1 MQQRALFADSFVYQ
15 PSIFRRL
22 IEEAREAAREFT
34 EDPKGFI
41 DSILKGDSRHRRRIL
56 LSLGLVLSAIPVVFA
71 LVILGKVLLVLV
83 LSLFGFQ
90 TAQAQVAPEYE
101 IVELANPVNDMEQ
114 QIEMPKAD
122 KKAGGGG
129 GGGRQSKT
137 PPSKGQLPEF
147 SLKPPLIAPRPETPL
162 KPPVLPVPETVQVD
176 PRLQPK
182 RDDLM
187 PTGLPTGIE
196 GPPSPGPG
204 TGGGMGSGSGGGMG
218 SGDGTGV
225 GPGRGYNMGGG
236 DPSLGGGNLNP
247 DGSAKSV
254 DSKPVLL
261 NRPQPLYTEEAR
273 KNKIQGT
280 VRVRILV
287 GVDGRVK
294 RASIVTGLPDGL
306 NEMALQAAHR
316 MQFKPA
322 MKSGQPVA
330 FWVNNVLIEFNIR

>member
-1 MQQRALFADSFVYQ
+1 MALFADSFVEQ
-15 PSIFRRL
+15 STIFGRL
-22 IEEAREAAREFT
+22 ADEISEAFREFKQ
-34 EDPKGFI
+34 DPSGYFE
-41 DSILKGDSRHRRRIL
+41 SAMKGDSHHRRRIL
-56 LSLGLVLSAIPVVFA
+56 LCLGVVISAVPVVSA
-71 LVILGKVLLVLV
+71 LVIFGKVLLVLM
-83 LSLFGFQ
+83 LSLFGWQ
-90 TAQAQVAPEYE
+90 PAQAAPAPEYE
-101 IVELANPVNDMEQ
+101 VTELVLPNDMEQ
-114 QIEMPKAD
+114 EIDMPKAD

-129 GGGRQSKT
+129 GGGRETKT

-147 SLKPPLIAPRPETPL
+147 SLKPPIIAPRPEPRLT
-162 KPPVLPVPETVQVD
+162 PPVLPVPETVQVD

-196 GPPSPGPG
+196 GPPSAGPG
-204 TGGGMGSGSGGGMG
+204 KGGGMGDGSGGGMG

-236 DPSLGGGNLNP
+236 DPSLGGGTNP
-247 DGSAKSV
+247 DGTAKSV
-254 DSKPVLL
+254 DSKPALL

-280 VRVRILV
+280 VRVRVLV
-287 GVDGRVK
+287 GADGRVK

-316 MQFKPA
+316 MLFRPA
-322 MKSGQPVA
+322 TKNGQPVA
-330 FWVNNVLIEFNIR
+330 YWVNNVLIEFNIR

>member
-1 MQQRALFADSFVYQ
+1 MALFADAFVEE
-15 PSIFRRL
+15 STIFGRL
-22 IEEAREAAREFT
+22 FDEISEAYREFK
-34 EDPKGFI
+34 EDPKAYFESTI
-41 DSILKGDSRHRRRIL
+41 KGDSRHRRRIL
-56 LSLGLVLSAIPVVFA
+56 LSLGLVLSAVPVVFA
-71 LVILGKVLLVLV
+71 LVILGKILLVLV

-90 TAQAQVAPEYE
+90 TAQAQTTPEYE

-147 SLKPPLIAPRPETPL
+147 SLKPPLIAPRPEPRLT
-162 KPPVLPVPETVQVD
+162 PPVLPVPETVQVD

-254 DSKPVLL
+254 DSRPIPL

-287 GVDGRVK
+287 GADGRVK
-294 RASIVTGLPDGL
+294 KASITAGLPDGL
-306 NEMALQAAHR
+306 NEMAIQAVYK

-330 FWVNNVLIEFNIR
+330 FWLNNVLIEFNIR

>member
-1 MQQRALFADSFVYQ
+1 MALFADAFVEQ
-15 PSIFRRL
+15 STIFGRL
-22 IEEAREAAREFT
+22 ADEFSEAFREFKQ
-34 EDPKGFI
+34 DPSGYI
-41 DSILKGDSRHRRRIL
+41 ESAITGDSHHRRRIL
-56 LSLGLVLSAIPVVFA
+56 LCLAVVICAVPVVSA
-71 LVILGKVLLVLV
+71 LLLFGKVLLVLM
-83 LSLFGFQ
+83 LSLFGWQ
-90 TAQAQVAPEYE
+90 PAQAAVAPEYE
-101 IVELANPVNDMEQ
+101 VTEIAQLPNDMEQ
-114 QIEMPKAD
+114 EIEMPKAD

-129 GGGRQSKT
+129 GGGRETKT

-147 SLKPPLIAPRPETPL
+147 SLKPPIIAPRPEPRLT
-162 KPPVLPVPETVQVD
+162 PPVLPVPETVQVD

-196 GPPSPGPG
+196 GPPSAGPG

-236 DPSLGGGNLNP
+236 DPSVGGGTNP

-261 NRPQPLYTEEAR
+261 NRVQPLYTEEAR
-273 KNKIQGT
+273 KNKIQGV
-280 VRVRILV
+280 VRARVLI
-287 GVDGRVK
+287 GADGRVK
-294 RASIVTGLPDGL
+294 RATIVTGLPDGL

-316 MQFKPA
+316 LVFKPA
-322 MKSGQPVA
+322 TKNGQPVS
-330 FWVNNVLIEFNIR
+330 FWMPVVIEFNIR

>member
-1 MQQRALFADSFVYQ
+1 MALFADAFVED
-15 PSIFRRL
+15 STIFGRL
-22 IEEAREAAREFT
+22 WDEILEAYREFKQ
-34 EDPKGFI
+34 DPKAYFESAI
-41 DSILKGDSRHRRRIL
+41 KGDSHHRRRIML
-56 LSLGLVLSAIPVVFA
+56 CLGVVLSAIPVVSA
-71 LVILGKVLLVLV
+71 LVIFGKILLVLL
-83 LSLFGFQ
+83 LSAFGWQ
-90 TAQAQVAPEYE
+90 TAEAQTGPEYE
-101 IVELANPVNDMEQ
+101 ITELTSVPNDMEQ

-147 SLKPPLIAPRPETPL
+147 SLRPPLIAPRPETPL
-162 KPPVLPVPETVQVD
+162 KPPVLPIPETVQVD

-218 SGDGTGV
+218 TGDGTGV

-254 DSKPVLL
+254 DSKPALL

-280 VRVRILV
+280 VRVRIMV
-287 GVDGRVK
+287 GADGRVK

-316 MQFKPA
+316 MQFRPA
-322 MKSGQPVA
+322 TKGGQPVA
-330 FWVNNVLIEFNIR
+330 YWLNNVLIEFNIR

>member
-1 MQQRALFADSFVYQ
+1 MALFADAFVED
-15 PSIFRRL
+15 STIFGRL
-22 IEEAREAAREFT
+22 WDEISEAFREFKQ
-34 EDPKGFI
+34 DPKAYFNSAI
-41 DSILKGDSRHRRRIL
+41 KGDSHHRRRIML
-56 LSLGLVLSAIPVVFA
+56 CFGVVLSAIPVVSA
-71 LVILGKVLLVLV
+71 LVIFGKILLVLL
-83 LSLFGFQ
+83 LSAFGWQ
-90 TAQAQVAPEYE
+90 TAEAQAAPEYE
-101 IVELANPVNDMEQ
+101 ITELTSVPNDMEQ
-114 QIEMPKAD
+114 EIEAPKMD

-162 KPPVLPVPETVQVD
+162 KPPVLPIPETVQVD
-176 PRLQPK
+176 PRLQK
-182 RDDLM
+182 DRDPLM
-187 PTGLPTGIE
+187 LTGLPTGID

-218 SGDGTGV
+218 SGAGTGA
-225 GPGRGYNMGGG
+225 GPGSGYNMGGG
-236 DPSLGGGNLNP
+236 PPGLGGGNMNA

-254 DSKPVLL
+254 DSKPALL

-280 VRVRILV
+280 VRVRIMV
-287 GVDGRVK
+287 GADGRVK

-316 MQFKPA
+316 MQFRPA
-322 MKSGQPVA
+322 TKGGQPVA
-330 FWVNNVLIEFNIR
+330 YWLNNVLIEFNIR

>member
-22 IEEAREAAREFT
+22 IEEGKEAVSEFAQ
-34 EDPKGFI
+34 DPSGYI
-41 DSILKGDSRHRRRIL
+41 ESAIKGDSHHRRRIL
-56 LSLGLVLSAIPVVFA
+56 LCLGVVISAVPVVSA
-71 LVILGKVLLVLV
+71 LVIFGKVLLVLM
-83 LSLFGFQ
+83 LSLFGWQ
-90 TAQAQVAPEYE
+90 PAQAAAPTEYE
-101 IVELANPVNDMEQ
+101 VTEIASAVPNDMEQ
-114 QIEMPKAD
+114 EIEMPKAD

-129 GGGRQSKT
+129 GGGRQTKT

-147 SLKPPLIAPRPETPL
+147 SLKPPIIAPRPEPRLT
-162 KPPVLPVPETVQVD
+162 PPVLPVPETVQVD

-196 GPPSPGPG
+196 GPPSAGPG

-236 DPSLGGGNLNP
+236 DPSLGGGTNP

-261 NRPQPLYTEEAR
+261 NRVQPLYTEEAR
-273 KNKIQGT
+273 KNKIQGV
-280 VRVRILV
+280 VRARVLI
-287 GVDGRVK
+287 GADGRVK
-294 RASIVTGLPDGL
+294 RATIVTGLPDGL

-316 MQFKPA
+316 LVFKPA
-322 MKSGQPVA
+322 TKNGQPVA
-330 FWVNNVLIEFNIR
+330 FWMPVVIEFNIR

>member
-1 MQQRALFADSFVYQ
+1 MDLFADAFVEE
-15 PSIFRRL
+15 STIFGRL
-22 IEEAREAAREFT
+22 LDQVSGAYREFR
-34 EDPKGFI
+34 EDPKGYI
-41 DSILKGDSRHRRRIL
+41 DSAIKGDSRHRRRIIL
-56 LSLGLVLSAIPVVFA
+56 CFGVVLSAIPVISA
-71 LVILGKVLLVLV
+71 LVIFGKILLVLL
-83 LSLFGFQ
+83 LSAFGWQ
-90 TAQAQVAPEYE
+90 TAEAQPAPEYE
-101 IVELANPVNDMEQ
+101 ITELTSVPNEMEQ
-114 QIEMPKAD
+114 EIEMPKAD

-162 KPPVLPVPETVQVD
+162 KPPVLPVPETVLVD

-187 PTGLPTGIE
+187 LTGLPTGID

-204 TGGGMGSGSGGGMG
+204 TGGGMGSGTGGGMG
-218 SGDGTGV
+218 SGEGGGV
-225 GPGRGYNMGGG
+225 GPGRGGNMGGG
-236 DPSLGGGNLNP
+236 DFGLGGGNLNP

-254 DSKPVLL
+254 DSKPVLM

-280 VRVRILV
+280 VRVRIMV
-287 GVDGRVK
+287 GSDGRVK

-316 MQFKPA
+316 MQFRPA
-322 MKSGQPVA
+322 TKGGQPVA
-330 FWVNNVLIEFNIR
+330 YWLNNVLIEFNIR